1 MASEFQIQGLDGVL
15 EKMRALGPALSA
27 KGARTAMRKAAN
39 VVRDAAK
46 VNAAKLD
53 DPSTPNRIAD
63 HIGVQFAAKS
73 LKTTGDI
80 MMRVGVRGGAKQY
93 ADNRDNRRSGRVGK
107 KFETGGSVFYWR
119 FLEFGTSKM
128 AARPFLRPALSE
140 NIDKATE
147 VAVAELNKAIDRLAQ
162 KAGG

>member
-1 MASEFQIQGLDGVL
+1 MANEFQIQGLDEVL
-15 EKMRALGPALSA
+15 RKMRALGPGLAA

-46 VNAAKLD
+46 AGAAKLD
-53 DPSTPNRIAD
+53 RPETPNRIAD
-63 HIGVQFAAKS
+63 NIAVQFSAKT
-73 LKTTGDI
+73 LKTTGDV

-93 ADNRDNRRSGRVGK
+93 SNTRENRGKGRVGK
-107 KFETGGSVFYWR
+107 EYATGGSTFYWR

-128 AARPFLRPALSE
+128 PARPFMRPALQE
-140 NIDKATE
+140 NVGKATD
-147 VAVAELNKAIDRLAQ
+147 VAVVELNKAIDRLAK

>member
-1 MASEFQIQGLDGVL
+1 MANEFQIQGLDAVL
-15 EKMRALGPALSA
+15 AKMRALGPGLSA

-46 VNAAKLD
+46 ANAAKLD

-63 HIGVQFAAKS
+63 NVAVQFASKT
-73 LKTTGDI
+73 LKRTGDI
-80 MMRVGVRGGAKQY
+80 MFRVGVRGGARQY
-93 ADNRDNRRSGRVGK
+93 SNTSENRGKSRVGK
-107 KFETGGSVFYWR
+107 SYATGGSTFYWR

-128 AARPFLRPALSE
+128 AARPFMRPALSE
-140 NIDKATE
+140 NVGKAAE
-147 VAVAELNKAIDRLAQ
+147 VAVVELNKAIDRLAK